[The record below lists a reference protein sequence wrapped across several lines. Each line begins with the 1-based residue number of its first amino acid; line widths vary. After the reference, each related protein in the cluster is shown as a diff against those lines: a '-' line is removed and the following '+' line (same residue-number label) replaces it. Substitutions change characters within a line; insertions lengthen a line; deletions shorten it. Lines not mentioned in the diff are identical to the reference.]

1 MQAVDGGKGGGEQI
15 LSVFE
20 KRLTDNIEK
29 LNFSKMLTPVNVKR
43 IVEEADGY
51 QPHLIAPEMGYRRLL
66 MECLVLFKA
75 RLSVFLL
82 PNLSFLYLDVSL
94 RWQHSL
100 STRFCKGRLC
110 HLQIK
115 VGVFPEV
122 SFLNIRNFMFGL
134 YCFEERAH
142 RLGVLL
148 PSSKVSKR

>member
-75 RLSVFLL
+75 SL
-82 PNLSFLYLDVSL
+82 PTF
-94 RWQHSL
+94 
-100 STRFCKGRLC
+100 TR
-110 HLQIK
+110 I
-115 VGVFPEV
+115 PPT
-122 SFLNIRNFMFGL
+122 
-134 YCFEERAH
+134 EE
-142 RLGVLL
+142 
-148 PSSKVSKR
+148 